1 MKEFN
6 LSDRINI
13 DINLLKQNDDLIKV
27 KDVKEFIKLRDNQIN
42 DFQNDIIALIEINN
56 YGKTDLLKKMKRLC
70 IAHKKELDKLA
81 GDKLL
86 K

>member
-27 KDVKEFIKLRDNQIN
+27 KDVKEFIKQDTELINQFACGNI
-42 DFQNDIIALIEINN
+42 
-56 YGKTDLLKKMKRLC
+56 TLL
-70 IAHKKELDKLA
+70 ELKQEREKLA
-81 GDKLL
+81 GDKL

>member
-27 KDVKEFIKLRDNQIN
+27 KDVKEKVQNSKKKLKESINSESLYSLMAKDWVIK
-42 DFQNDIIALIEINN
+42 EI
-56 YGKTDLLKKMKRLC
+56 
-70 IAHKKELDKLA
+70 DKIFFEEF
-81 GDKLL
+81 GDKLI
-86 K
+86 